1 MARNRM
7 IKKEVLEDPKI
18 GKLSYT
24 AKWLFIGLWIIADD
38 EGYLQNEPDWIKIKC
53 FPYDSN
59 LEINKVLKELFGF
72 NLISQNNGVIKIKNF
87 LKHQIINR
95 PTESELCNLY
105 RQNSSTTH
113 GDVIDNSVP
122 NIKEVN
128 IIESNIN
135 ESKYKGKRE
144 LFVKPLKTE
153 IIDYINEKQLKVDC
167 ETFLDY
173 YESNGWKIGKVPM
186 KDWKATLRNWDRK
199 TKEVKK
205 PFKNEFLEELQ
216 KGQSI

>member
-1 MARNRM
+1 M